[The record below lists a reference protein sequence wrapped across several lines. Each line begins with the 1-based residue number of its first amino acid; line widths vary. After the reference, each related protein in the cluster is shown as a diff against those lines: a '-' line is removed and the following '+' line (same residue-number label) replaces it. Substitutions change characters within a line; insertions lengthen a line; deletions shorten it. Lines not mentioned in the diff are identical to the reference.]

1 MDVITSEFEV
11 INNIQKEMV
20 LFVAMVGTLL
30 IKREESV
37 YPAALSEE
45 ECLLVEVLKSLVD
58 RKDLERIR
66 EQHENKI
73 KIKNVATALDFGGI
87 QNLLK
92 ETPLFGDGFDF
103 NLSPLINDQAN
114 VDVQPFD
121 PAPNRKKKHSPGF
134 HTDKSSFEIQKVKAA
149 AGDLDPPGS
158 PDERFEIH
166 RRQRSSSSQQQIR
179 IIDVNQAGRK
189 DRVDK

>member
-20 LFVAMVGTLL
+20 LFVAMIGKLL
-30 IKREESV
+30 IKREEDV
-37 YPAALSEE
+37 YPTALTEE
-45 ECLLVEVLKSLVD
+45 ECLLVEVVKSLVD

-73 KIKNVATALDFGGI
+73 KIKNVETALDFGGI
-87 QNLLK
+87 QNMLK

-103 NLSPLINDQAN
+103 NLTPLINDN
-114 VDVQPFD
+114 CSVDVQPFE
-121 PAPNRKKKHSPGF
+121 PTRLRKKKHSPGF
-134 HTDKSSFEIQKVKAA
+134 HTDKSSFEIQKIKAVN
-149 AGDLDPPGS
+149 GDLDPPGS
-158 PDERFEIH
+158 PNDFRHHSRH
-166 RRQRSSSSQQQIR
+166 RSTDSQNHNR
-179 IIDVNQAGRK
+179 IIDVNHASKK